1 MVEGRITAGLRCH
14 RYDCLLRRSGHTPGK
29 QDADCCIEDGF
40 VYKNRQ
46 RYPGTGGTLHNCA
59 RRCPEIFVFLYL

>member
-29 QDADCCIEDGF
+29 QDADCCIEDGY
-40 VYKNRQ
+40 VYKTQ
-46 RYPGTGGTLHNCA
+46 RSHPGTVDILHNNA
-59 RRCPEIFVFLYL
+59 HLYPEIVEFLYL